1 MAKFK
6 GFVSVGLVGCKK
18 EFEFEVD
25 DRDLADCMTSGDREE
40 LINEVFEQV
49 KMDYVNWWWEE
60 AE

>member
-25 DRDLADCMTSGDREE
+25 DEDLAYCETNAAREE
-40 LINEVFEQV
+40 LIDEVFEQA
-49 KMDYVNWWWEE
+49 KMDYVDWWWEE
-60 AE
+60 AD